1 MEVNKIIHGD
11 CLKVLKTFQD
21 ESIDLVFADPPY
33 NLQLNKELYRP
44 DSSRVSAVNDDWDK
58 FTSFEKY
65 DEFTEKWLFHCKRVL
80 KPNGSL
86 WVIGSYHNIFRVGK
100 IIQDL
105 GFWILNDV
113 IWRKTNPMPNFKGTR
128 FTNAHETLIWA
139 SKNQKSKF
147 TFNYDS
153 MKSLN
158 EDIQMRSDWC
168 IPICSG
174 NERLKDNGMKLHST
188 QKPESLLARIILS
201 STNQGDLI
209 LDPFLGSGTTACVA
223 KKYNRSWIGIEREE
237 KYIQHARNRIDR
249 ILPLSSEI
257 LETVKS
263 KKNEPRVPFG
273 NLLERGLLS
282 PGELLFD
289 GRQRW
294 FAKVR
299 ADGSLISN
307 NSKGS
312 IHSVGAEVQG
322 LTSCN
327 GWTFWHTKFNGNIV
341 SIDTLRNV
349 VRNQNLELAI

>member
-1 MEVNKIIHGD
+1 MEINKIIHGD
-11 CLKVLKTFQD
+11 CLKVLETFQS

-44 DSSRVSAVNDDWDK
+44 NSTRVSSVNDDWDK

-80 KPNGSL
+80 KPNGAL

-105 GFWILNDV
+105 GFWILNDI

-139 SKNQKSKF
+139 SKTQKSKF
-147 TFNYDS
+147 TFNYNS

-174 NERLKDNGMKLHST
+174 NERLKYNGTKIHST

-223 KKYNRSWIGIEREE
+223 KKYNRRWIGIEREK
-237 KYIQHARNRIDR
+237 KYISYSLSRIDK
-249 ILPLSSEI
+249 ILPLQSEI
-257 LETVKS
+257 LETIQS
-263 KKNEPRVPFG
+263 KKNEPRIPFG
-273 NLLERGLLS
+273 NLLERGLLN

-322 LTSCN
+322 LASCN
-327 GWTFWHTKFNGNIV
+327 GWTFWHTKFKGNIV

-349 VRNQNLELAI
+349 VRKQNLQ